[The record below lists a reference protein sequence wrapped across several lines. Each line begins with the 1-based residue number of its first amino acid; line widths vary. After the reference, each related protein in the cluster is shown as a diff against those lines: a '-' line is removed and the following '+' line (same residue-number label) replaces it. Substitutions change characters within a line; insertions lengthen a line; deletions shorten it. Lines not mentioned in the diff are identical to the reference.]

1 LSNRF
6 LKEDLDIISEFKNK
20 RILVIGDV
28 MLDHYIFGKVDRI
41 SPEAPVPIVNFK
53 SNVYKLGGAAN
64 VALNCI
70 KLGAKV
76 SLASVIGTDKEG
88 TQLKE
93 LLNHNGIACD
103 LILES
108 KYRPTTTKSRVIG
121 NNAQLLRIDNEV
133 TSSLEN
139 EFRDNLILRITTQ
152 LNQFDS
158 VIFEDYDKGVLDE
171 LLIEQI
177 VKAANKLGIP
187 TSVDPKIRNFKS
199 YKNVTLFKP
208 NLKELKDGLNTPNV
222 NGSDFE
228 TLKRLAFELLEL
240 SNNKMIMV
248 TLSEHGA
255 IIVQNG
261 QYYHAPAHIRNIT
274 DVSGAGDTVISV
286 ASLILACKGTS
297 RQIIELSNLAGGLV
311 CEKLGVEAISASELS
326 SEVERLLS

>member
-1 LSNRF
+1 
-6 LKEDLDIISEFKNK
+6 
-20 RILVIGDV
+20 

-76 SLASVIGTDKEG
+76 SIASVIGTDKEG

-93 LLNHNGIACD
+93 LLSQNGIACD

-108 KYRPTTTKSRVIG
+108 ELRPTTTKSRVIG

-139 EFRDNLILRITTQ
+139 ELRDNLILLITAQ
-152 LNQFDS
+152 LSQFDS
-158 VIFEDYDKGVLDE
+158 IIFEDYDKGVLDE

-187 TSVDPKIRNFKS
+187 TSVDPKIRNFKF

-222 NGSDFE
+222 IGSDFE

-240 SNNKMIMV
+240 SNNKIIMV

-261 QYYHAPAHIRNIT
+261 QYYHAPAHVRNIT

-326 SEVERLLS
+326 SEVEGLLS